1 MTRSYIG
8 SDLPKGICASLT
20 LSKPREL
27 LSRNSIHL
35 QTSEVRGHRCDDS
48 AVEQCVCCRVVTV
61 VFEYVGREERLNYHL
76 LDALGYAQRGD
87 WTSGEWPM
95 IALQKLIDGA
105 V

>member
-1 MTRSYIG
+1 V
-8 SDLPKGICASLT
+8 SDLPKGICASLA

-48 AVEQCVCCRVVTV
+48 AVDLCVCCRVVNV
-61 VFEYVGREERLNYHL
+61 VFEYVGREERLNCHL
-76 LDALGYAQRGD
+76 LDALGDAQRGD

-95 IALQKLIDGA
+95 IALKSRS
-105 V
+105 